1 LSVTEIRPAKKAKFT
16 SNAVNTKTSSSCS
29 SGIQAL
35 ASEILSSRLEQ
46 FASKQQEY
54 ISHLVRDRNQS
65 CFKGLTEETMNL
77 HGFYVLMDYWA
88 KLNSRNADVACCDG
102 NQIGL
107 STHGMMSGW
116 FIRHAFSFC
125 PNRSEP
131 FEERKKAR
139 QVDAI
144 LQSHDARTLQE
155 HKERIN
161 RLSDVTVHLRG
172 YGRVGMKVDSQSNS
186 VAELNE
192 KDLAFLSGKI
202 DKGFIVTSING
213 AIVSPNQLSLIDEE
227 LCAGKTLDITFK
239 RPAPP
244 LPLHGIAR
252 KGIHKLVPYF
262 LHEQQLDWL
271 GKNVYSGG
279 RALLRDKPAADAMKA
294 FFHSTLR
301 EDTMTPMWL
310 DQDRISTWLSA
321 RVREEKDRRKAALKA
336 AKSSG
341 PGFASASASKKAP
354 PTYSSDESDNGS
366 SSLDSDSL
374 DEGDW

>member
-1 LSVTEIRPAKKAKFT
+1 M
-16 SNAVNTKTSSSCS
+16 
-29 SGIQAL
+29 Q
-35 ASEILSSRLEQ
+35 
-46 FASKQQEY
+46 
-54 ISHLVRDRNQS
+54 
-65 CFKGLTEETMNL
+65 
-77 HGFYVLMDYWA
+77 
-88 KLNSRNADVACCDG
+88 
-102 NQIGL
+102 
-107 STHGMMSGW
+107 
-116 FIRHAFSFC
+116 
-125 PNRSEP
+125 
-131 FEERKKAR
+131 
-139 QVDAI
+139 
-144 LQSHDARTLQE
+144 
-155 HKERIN
+155 
-161 RLSDVTVHLRG
+161 LRG
-172 YGRVGMKVDSQSNS
+172 CGRVGMKVDSQSNS

-213 AIVSPNQLSLIDEE
+213 AIVSPNQLSLIDEK

-341 PGFASASASKKAP
+341 PGFASASAIQKAP
-354 PTYSSDESDNGS
+354 PTDSSDESDNCS
-366 SSLDSDSL
+366 SSSDSDSL